1 MMGYDSRCM
10 NRYTRWFPLVI
21 MAAGWMAF
29 SKGLHY
35 PFIFDD
41 SVAIEQNPFVYSS
54 ALWWSGTRWVV
65 DLSFRINYL
74 LGGYHPFGFRLVNV
88 ITHILAGLF
97 LYGLVRRCLKQPA
110 LAERFPPGVADWL
123 GFVSALVWVVHPL
136 QTESVTYVCQRYESM
151 MGLFFLATGYSFIR
165 AIQSRHQ
172 RLWFDLSIG
181 LCLVGMGTKEVMVT
195 APVMILILDHVLVA
209 NILPGLRQRW
219 KVHLALMATWGVV
232 MIPVFG
238 KIVRGV
244 LVESSFATGTV
255 PYLVSLLP
263 VWLHYLRLSVVPYPL
278 CLDYAWPM
286 AEPGAGLLIAGLVL
300 GLAGI
305 ASVWA
310 VVRRH
315 PAGLPG
321 MWFMIILAPTSI
333 IPLPDLAF
341 EHRMYL
347 PLAAPVVLVCVGLW
361 MFLERMTGRRRPGM
375 VWVLHGV
382 AIGLVVVGFVLM
394 TRMRNKDYQSTL
406 TMWEDVC
413 AKRPSNLRAQVGL
426 GQALLDAGQKEAAR
440 RQFESTLAV
449 EVTDTPLTPAQ
460 YRTVRAK
467 AINGLGTLEFRMDR
481 YVEAEQRFRQALD
494 LVPEYTLARNNL
506 GLALQRQNRVG
517 EAMEAWRD
525 NLLRREPPDDTSCYL
540 LGLYLVR
547 QGDCADGFEYYRQA
561 VALRPDKVR
570 VVLEY
575 ARLLA
580 TCADP
585 ALRDGVEAARVA
597 GSIRPR
603 SVNDV
608 VGRLD
613 VLAMAAAARGDFAG
627 AVKLAQQALATGREQ
642 GLQGLSAIEERL
654 AGYAA
659 GRPYIETVAP
669 AP

>member
-1 MMGYDSRCM
+1 
-10 NRYTRWFPLVI
+10 
-21 MAAGWMAF
+21 
-29 SKGLHY
+29 
-35 PFIFDD
+35 
-41 SVAIEQNPFVYSS
+41 
-54 ALWWSGTRWVV
+54 
-65 DLSFRINYL
+65 
-74 LGGYHPFGFRLVNV
+74 
-88 ITHILAGLF
+88 
-97 LYGLVRRCLKQPA
+97 
-110 LAERFPPGVADWL
+110 
-123 GFVSALVWVVHPL
+123 
-136 QTESVTYVCQRYESM
+136 
-151 MGLFFLATGYSFIR
+151 
-165 AIQSRHQ
+165 
-172 RLWFDLSIG
+172 
-181 LCLVGMGTKEVMVT
+181 
-195 APVMILILDHVLVA
+195 
-209 NILPGLRQRW
+209 
-219 KVHLALMATWGVV
+219 
-232 MIPVFG
+232 
-238 KIVRGV
+238 
-244 LVESSFATGTV
+244 
-255 PYLVSLLP
+255 
-263 VWLHYLRLSVVPYPL
+263 
-278 CLDYAWPM
+278 
-286 AEPGAGLLIAGLVL
+286 
-300 GLAGI
+300 
-305 ASVWA
+305 
-310 VVRRH
+310 
-315 PAGLPG
+315 
-321 MWFMIILAPTSI
+321 MIILAPTSI

-347 PLAAPVVLVCVGLW
+347 PLAAPVVLVCVSVW
-361 MFLERMTGRRRPGM
+361 MLLERMTGRRRPGM
-375 VWVLHGV
+375 VWILHGV
-382 AIGLVVVGFVLM
+382 AICLVTVVFLLM
-394 TRMRNKDYQSTL
+394 TRLRHDDYRSGL
-406 TMWEDVC
+406 AMWENVC
-413 AKRPSNLRAQVGL
+413 AQRLDNLRAQVGL
-426 GQALLDAGQKEAAR
+426 GQALLDAGQNEAAR
-440 RQFESTLAV
+440 RQLEASLAV
-449 EVTDTPLTPAQ
+449 DADNTPLAPAQ

-506 GLALQRQNRVG
+506 GLALQQQNRAG

-525 NLLRREPPDDTSCYL
+525 NLRREPPDDTSRYL